1 MAYNSHN
8 VNREFSSQIT
18 DLAVNSG
25 EYDPLTDNR
34 ETTYINK
41 NGKVVSEK
49 TPYGIKPEN

>member
-1 MAYNSHN
+1 MSQSRHN
-8 VNREFSSQIT
+8 VNWEFSSQIT

-34 ETTYINK
+34 KTTYINK

-49 TPYGIKPEN
+49 DPYGIKPEN